1 MSTRGSCST
10 VSQSQLVRGPS
21 VRAHSTTVSHR
32 AARYSAGGPERDVWR
47 GAEGRIAVA
56 RVLEVSAGGRVPP
69 CASRGRGRGR
79 RPLKGVVD
87 GSASIQYVK
96 CHRQEPRILDDGRS
110 TGDLERVVHP
120 APPPRARGGELEP
133 ATPSA
138 RPRPAPLPRAP
149 ATRGPSRCRSDVLN
163 IVYTHTR
170 RRSFLSCVLNMST
183 QHSSSS
189 RAQRV
194 IAQLSQGRQS
204 RI

>member
-69 CASRGRGRGR
+69 SSSAVCFAGPRPGAASVERRCGRPRLPYNMSSSR
-79 RPLKGVVD
+79 RRF
-87 GSASIQYVK
+87 SN
-96 CHRQEPRILDDGRS
+96 
-110 TGDLERVVHP
+110 
-120 APPPRARGGELEP
+120 AR
-133 ATPSA
+133 TSCTA
-138 RPRPAPLPRAP
+138 RPGSRSRSLPGLCKTGPPAPLPRAP
-149 ATRGPSRCRSDVLN
+149 ACSDARSEPLPFRRVIQSLH
-163 IVYTHTR
+163 THTEALIPFVCPQYVHTTLFR
-170 RRSFLSCVLNMST
+170 
-183 QHSSSS
+183 SSS

>member
-69 CASRGRGRGR
+69 SSSAVCFAGPRPGAASVERRCGRLGFHTICPRQPGR
-79 RPLKGVVD
+79 RFSNLVTRPCTLVR
-87 GSASIQYVK
+87 GS
-96 CHRQEPRILDDGRS
+96 RS
-110 TGDLERVVHP
+110 PGDFARP
-120 APPPRARGGELEP
+120 APPRRSRARQ
-133 ATPSA
+133 
-138 RPRPAPLPRAP
+138 RA
-149 ATRGPSRCRSDVLN
+149 ATRGPSRCRSDVLYK
-163 IVYTHTR
+163 VYTHTR